1 MLCIQFYF
9 NKTKYW
15 YSYRFKKVIEVF
27 NFSFSYRPW
36 ELLPMSHVL
45 HWVLLKVPRPQ
56 TYRAA
61 QHVPGGGQRVGPLSD
76 NNMENMSIDHSG

>member
-61 QHVPGGGQRVGPLSD
+61 QHVPGGGGA
-76 NNMENMSIDHSG
+76 ESGTIVRQ